1 MQNKDS
7 KEKSEET
14 KYQSKK
20 EKNIPLNSKGYG
32 IVSKIAMQDNRL
44 NVVSKAIYSYLRCFV
59 NKDKICF
66 PLKDTICSELKISKN
81 TLEKYLKELVF
92 YGYILVSQERVNGK
106 FNHNL
111 YFLPDEITVHQNTV
125 PDNIVPQNTVPQNA
139 VLDEVTAN
147 NTILFNNTI
156 SNNTIFNNTTSTTY
170 SNYNIYNSGGG
181 VFDYYKKYIN
191 PKISDIEVSELK
203 KWLEKGFE
211 EKVIE
216 ECIQIAVKNNKKFI
230 NYISGI
236 LNRLEQQNTK
246 TYEQYIKNKKSYGN
260 KKGGIEY
267 AEQPDTGK
275 QEKLYGNT
283 Y

>member
-1 MQNKDS
+1 MRNKNT
-7 KEKSEET
+7 KEKYKET
-14 KYQSKK
+14 KQQGKK
-20 EKNIPLNSKGYG
+20 EKNVPLNSKGYG
-32 IVSKIAMQDNRL
+32 IVSKIVMQDNRL

-66 PLKDTICSELKISKN
+66 PLKDTICGELKISKN
-81 TLEKYLKELVF
+81 TFEKYLKELISC
-92 YGYILVSQERVNGK
+92 GYISVSRKRINGR
-106 FNHNL
+106 FSHNIY
-111 YFLPDEITVHQNTV
+111 YFSDEIT
-125 PDNIVPQNTVPQNA
+125 IPQNTIPDNTIPDIIKP
-139 VLDEVTAN
+139 DEVTTN
-147 NTILFNNTI
+147 NTIFNNTI
-156 SNNTIFNNTTSTTY
+156 SNNTIFNNTTTPTY
-170 SNYNIYNSGGG
+170 NNYNIYSNGGG
-181 VFDYYKKYIN
+181 IFDYYKKYIN
-191 PKISDIEVSELK
+191 PKISDIEISELK

-236 LNRLEQQNTK
+236 LNRLEQRDTK
-246 TYEQYIKNKKSYGN
+246 TYKQYVENEKYHNK

-267 AEQPDTGK
+267 AEQPDSGK

>member
-1 MQNKDS
+1 MQNKNS

-81 TLEKYLKELVF
+81 TFEKYLKELISC
-92 YGYILVSQERVNGK
+92 GYISVSRKRNNGR
-106 FNHNL
+106 FSHNIY
-111 YFLPDEITVHQNTV
+111 YFSDEIT
-125 PDNIVPQNTVPQNA
+125 IPQNIIPNNIKPDIIRP
-139 VLDEVTAN
+139 DEVTTN
-147 NTILFNNTI
+147 NTIFNNTI